1 VRRTKTLVFAGI
13 SFRIEVA
20 LFGFER
26 VDGCVP
32 VGGGEQPK
40 TDLSGHSLGE
50 GGKPITE
57 NR

>member
-1 VRRTKTLVFAGI
+1 VRCTKTLVFAGI
-13 SFRIEVA
+13 SFGIEVA
-20 LFGFER
+20 LLGFER

-40 TDLSGHSLGE
+40 TDLSAIALA
-50 GGKPITE
+50 KAE

>member
-1 VRRTKTLVFAGI
+1 VRCTKTLVFAGI

-26 VDGCVP
+26 GDGCVP
-32 VGGGEQPK
+32 VGGEEQRK
-40 TDLSGHSLGE
+40 TDLSAIALAKE
-50 GGKPITE
+50 E

>member
-1 VRRTKTLVFAGI
+1 MKKLVFAGI

-26 VDGCVP
+26 VDDCVP
-32 VGGGEQPK
+32 AGGEERPK
-40 TDLSGHSLGE
+40 TDLSAIALA
-50 GGKPITE
+50 KAE